1 MKSSPRCHRATTASP
16 TITAK
21 AAKTRARSRQTA
33 SLKSPVP
40 ERRSCRTSGTH
51 GARRTHRLSPRR
63 LVRGVLSRRASLSSV
78 GRTPKPCPRYPP
90 RPRTC
95 SPSSLVATGPNRGD
109 RSAVKACES
118 SSISKQLGGWASH
131 TSRGVTCPTQQEL
144 ALQVESCSPRL
155 LRLARPLGRVGRLRA
170 FGRGPGRRASYDTLA
185 HLSRPVKTSTRSQ
198 PLAELRG
205 ESGREASR
213 RRFSPLFAS
222 VRPPLEGRSD

>member
-109 RSAVKACES
+109 RSAVEACES
-118 SSISKQLGGWASH
+118 SSISKQLGGWAVT
-131 TSRGVTCPTQQEL
+131 TSRRNLPDTTEL

-170 FGRGPGRRASYDTLA
+170 FGRGPGRRASSDTLA
-185 HLSRPVKTSTRSQ
+185 DLSRSSANRN
-198 PLAELRG
+198 
-205 ESGREASR
+205 
-213 RRFSPLFAS
+213 
-222 VRPPLEGRSD
+222 